1 MSIDSCF
8 CHYYTSRM
16 PGLAELFVIALV
28 GLNPSVSQTVFER
41 FFSPN
46 YGFYYEDVCDGPLYS
61 QFLRGSRV
69 GKLNLG
75 PVDVSVFFNTPF
87 RVIKGDFSRIYLEP
101 AGFEGEEP
109 FTLLFSERGH
119 LERVHVGGAFGRR
132 IGGHFSFLLTADYA
146 DPGQTQGESSSQFS
160 LSSDLKYGRLEM
172 PLFLMKHKMEDT
184 DELLLL
190 DFKPSYGPISLRFGA
205 LRERYLDLTSVDVE
219 GGLRISGKTSVTG
232 RFHLDSRAG
241 ESDSRG
247 FLGFN
252 CQNDIVALEVGSY
265 LSSWGLMPSF
275 GIGLENPFLSLSA
288 SRDVRFNF
296 PAYSDTSVEPG
307 SDMDA
312 RLELRLPLTARLG
325 VHYGDYSRAKVFC
338 SVHQGAEG
346 GMESSYEWCRE
357 ARFLRASLQVDSVKL
372 TEAIGLWGAVSHTLF
387 ADLSCGSST
396 DLCAE
401 RILRKWDVSL
411 GLNIKKVTSD
421 TNTSIS
427 FSPAF
432 LYYGQSLDGSSA
444 SPGLKLEVKAVL
456 FQAVLI
462 EFAFRRVWNEEGPAL
477 ASFYRPGLLALS
489 THGDRF
495 YSLKIAALLWD

>member
-1 MSIDSCF
+1 
-8 CHYYTSRM
+8 M
-16 PGLAELFVIALV
+16 PGLAEFFVIALV

-75 PVDVSVFFNTPF
+75 PVDISVFFDTPF
-87 RVIKGDFSRIYLEP
+87 RVLRGDFSCIYLEP
-101 AGFEGEEP
+101 VGFEGEEP
-109 FTLLFSERGH
+109 FSLLFSERGY

-146 DPGQTQGESSSQFS
+146 DPGQTPGERSSQFS

-184 DELLLL
+184 DELLLFGL
-190 DFKPSYGPISLRFGA
+190 KPSYGPIFLRFGV
-205 LRERYLDLTSVDVE
+205 LRERYLDLTRIEAE
-219 GGLRISGKTSVTG
+219 GGLRISDKTSATG
-232 RFHLDSRAG
+232 RFQLDSRAG

-252 CQNDIVALEVGSY
+252 CQSDIVALEVGSY

-275 GIGLENPFLSLSA
+275 GIGLESPFLSLSA
-288 SRDVRFNF
+288 SKDVRFNF
-296 PAYSDTSVEPG
+296 PAFSDTSLEPG
-307 SDMDA
+307 NDMDA
-312 RLELRLPLTARLG
+312 RLELKLPLSARLG
-325 VHYGDYSRAKVFC
+325 VHYGDYSRVKVFC
-338 SVHQGAEG
+338 SDHQGAEG
-346 GMESSYEWCRE
+346 GVESSYEWCRE
-357 ARFLRASLQVDSVKL
+357 ARFLRASLWVDSMKL
-372 TEAIGLWGAVSHTLF
+372 TGSIGLRGAVSHTLF
-387 ADLSCGSST
+387 AVLSCGTSA
-396 DLCAE
+396 DF
-401 RILRKWDVSL
+401 RVDKILRKWDVSL

-456 FQAVLI
+456 FRAVLI
-462 EFAFRRVWNEEGPAL
+462 EFAFRQIWNEEGPAL
-477 ASFYRPGLLALS
+477 TAFHRPGVLALS